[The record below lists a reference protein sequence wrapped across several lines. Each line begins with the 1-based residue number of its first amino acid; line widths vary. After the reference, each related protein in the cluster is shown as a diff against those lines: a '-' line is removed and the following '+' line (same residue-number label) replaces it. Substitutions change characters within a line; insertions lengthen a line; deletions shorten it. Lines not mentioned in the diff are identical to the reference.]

1 MFYVFNHIEYKTD
14 NYKWFRKKYQNHH
27 ILIKKMLLI
36 LFSVSVMVL
45 LIRDEVILHHRVHR
59 ITHFFVKTPCSRNCF
74 SSDYSAFF
82 SMVNF
87 QLKKVITWWFSF
99 LRVKSRFL
107 FLGGFFC
114 FFVFW
119 VFFLFF
125 IFFFLHHSFIT
136 KIRRSLIQAT
146 NKSSAG
152 FNVFLVSRLQF

>member
-1 MFYVFNHIEYKTD
+1 MTQLNFSMFYVFNHIEDKTD

-45 LIRDEVILHHRVHR
+45 LTRDEVILHHRVHR

-99 LRVKSRFL
+99 LRKIAFL
-107 FLGGFFC
+107 FFGGLVVSLFFGV
-114 FFVFW
+114 FFNFVL
-119 VFFLFF
+119 VFFLA
-125 IFFFLHHSFIT
+125 SFVY
-136 KIRRSLIQAT
+136 
-146 NKSSAG
+146 NKKCA
-152 FNVFLVSRLQF
+152 VV